1 MVSKLL
7 NSLGVWVWPCLPAV
21 WPSLRPFS
29 SLGLW
34 PRSTLPMTSSGLLA
48 TQQSE
53 GLWRLVPNMA
63 FRDPHLLMFVDGVDL
78 APHPT
83 ANRADPGE

>member
-7 NSLGVWVWPCLPAV
+7 NSLGPALPTCYVAF
-21 WPSLRPFS
+21 PKALS

-34 PRSTLPMTSSGLLA
+34 PLSTSPVTSAGLLT
-48 TQQSE
+48 TQQPE

-63 FRDPHLLMFVDGVDL
+63 FRASHLLVFVDCVDL
-78 APHPT
+78 TPNPT
-83 ANRADPGE
+83 ADRADPGE

>member
-1 MVSKLL
+1 
-7 NSLGVWVWPCLPAV
+7 
-21 WPSLRPFS
+21 
-29 SLGLW
+29 
-34 PRSTLPMTSSGLLA
+34 MTSSGLLA
-48 TQQSE
+48 TQQPE